1 MVSVSPTSTTPSLL
15 YFSYLLR
22 GQLPSI
28 RYQLSTVSG
37 RRFTSSQAAAQEQSK
52 VSAITVT
59 SFIEGDRGYRLNNTR
74 TTKAKLSKTSGSI
87 VRKYKASTKDGKG
100 SRLRLV
106 VPRASS
112 NILPWQ
118 QRINSFEQLNYESS
132 LNLDPRLGLRLVDD
146 VNYRYDP
153 ELWLVLIRFRERI
166 DGVKGI
172 GVIWKGFSKR
182 VSRLKDPA
190 FSREV
195 IPREDVDQPWREIW
209 VSFLRAGFED
219 HHILKEICE
228 YMRLNNRRGERGA
241 IGLYTAV
248 LGHILKVEPLEAFEW
263 HKRLKSFPPNAQDQ
277 IELFNQ
283 VIASPPARQAL
294 LAIYADLPYPRLY
307 SSMIPKLCAL
317 ELYSDAISWHRML
330 LSRGDRPLNTSILKP
345 LLEHLASSGQDKL
358 LDQITQ
364 ELVHAGVP
372 LDTTANAIQENV
384 PVVSRQMMNE
394 IHAKFYNITPK
405 RFSDEFCARLLATR
419 IFSVK
424 SIISGLQMLGVQA
437 IGPLALR
444 EIGFRTVDNGAC
456 RLDAMAEYLAQL
468 HEAKIETGCSKFS
481 RLVQRF
487 VRENHDQLL
496 YDLVTCDQH
505 PDVLEDQ
512 KLQESLLAS
521 YHRTGDD
528 RQINRTIAILTL
540 DEKEETMDTA
550 YWNIL
555 VRCDL
560 TLRNLSGVLKK
571 TETMRAKGI
580 TLTHMSRSYM
590 WSKLMN
596 TGKSGQLTS
605 ETNAQTL
612 ISIWQGFMISGT
624 YIPLTDW
631 DATLRRLGMTGQLM
645 QYENLAF
652 WLAKWYTDGIF
663 RKSLVGALKRLDD
676 PQGFCRYNVQLS
688 QADAVD
694 PLQILFP
701 KNTQVAILAWGFQKV
716 KATSLRGCM
725 PSERVGRLA
734 ASDGLWGLRM
744 LAKLRDLG
752 FEINRGTISRLC
764 RTHLES
770 IFDMTTN
777 SRKWD
782 NHISSGRQG
791 HWDEHALAM
800 EMIWG
805 HNLFTKCS
813 RSKEPLEETSSAHER
828 LSILADEIS
837 RSVEKKRKRP
847 LSTIRAVGAKQHWF
861 S

>member
-1 MVSVSPTSTTPSLL
+1 M
-15 YFSYLLR
+15 
-22 GQLPSI
+22 
-28 RYQLSTVSG
+28 
-37 RRFTSSQAAAQEQSK
+37 
-52 VSAITVT
+52 
-59 SFIEGDRGYRLNNTR
+59 
-74 TTKAKLSKTSGSI
+74 
-87 VRKYKASTKDGKG
+87 
-100 SRLRLV
+100 

-118 QRINSFEQLNYESS
+118 QRIISFEQLNYESS
-132 LNLDPRLGLRLVDD
+132 LDLDARLGLRLVDD

-153 ELWLVLIRFRERI
+153 DLWLALIRFRERI
-166 DGVKGI
+166 DGIKGI

-182 VSRLKDPA
+182 LSQLKEPA
-190 FSREV
+190 VSREV
-195 IPREDVDQPWREIW
+195 IPRKDVDQPWHEIW
-209 VSFLRAGFED
+209 MSFLRVGFED
-219 HHILKEICE
+219 HQILKEICE
-228 YMRLNNRRGERGA
+228 YIRLNNRREERGV
-241 IGLYTAV
+241 IGFYLAV
-248 LGHILKVEPLEAFEW
+248 LGHILKVKPSEAFEW
-263 HKRLKSFPPNAQDQ
+263 HERLKSFPPNAQDQ
-277 IELFNQ
+277 VELFNQ
-283 VIASPPARQAL
+283 VIANPPARQAL

-307 SSMIPKLCAL
+307 SSIIPKLCAL
-317 ELYSDAISWHRML
+317 ELYGDAISWHRML
-330 LSRGDRPLNTSILKP
+330 LNRGDRPVNTSILKP
-345 LLEHLASSGQDKL
+345 LLEDLASTGQKKL
-358 LDQITQ
+358 LDQIIQ

-372 LDTTANAIQENV
+372 LDTTANAIQEDV
-384 PVVSRQMMNE
+384 PVVSRQIMNE

-468 HEAKIETGCSKFS
+468 HEAKIETGCSRFS
-481 RLVQRF
+481 RLVQRL

-540 DEKEETMDTA
+540 DEKDETMNTA

-560 TLRNLSGVLKK
+560 TLRNLSGLLKK
-571 TETMRAKGI
+571 TEIMRAKGI

-590 WSKLMN
+590 WSKLIN
-596 TGKSGQLTS
+596 TAKSGQSTS

-624 YIPLTDW
+624 YIPVTDW
-631 DATLRRLGMTGQLM
+631 IATLRRLGMTGQLK
-645 QYENLAF
+645 QYESLAF

-663 RKSLVGALKRLDD
+663 RKSLGGALKRVVD
-676 PQGFCRYNVQLS
+676 PQGVCRYSVQLG
-688 QADAVD
+688 QADAVH

-701 KNTQVAILAWGFQKV
+701 KNTQVAILAWGFQKMKV
-716 KATSLRGCM
+716 TSLKGCM

-744 LAKLRDLG
+744 IARLRDLG
-752 FEINRGTISRLC
+752 FKINRETISRLC

-770 IFDMTTN
+770 IFGMTNN

-782 NHISSGRQG
+782 NPFPSGSQG
-791 HWDEHALAM
+791 HWVEYALAM

-805 HNLFTKCS
+805 HDLFTKCS
-813 RSKEPLEETSSAHER
+813 RSEEFLEETSSARER

-847 LSTIRAVGAKQHWF
+847 LSTIKAASARQHWF
-861 S
+861 SWSIATR